1 MENAMPIVNADEEFN
16 LKYDYSNGSHNVYI
30 GLKGHVRRISFPTAK
45 IAGEFM
51 DSMNLYYRV
60 KEELR

>member
-1 MENAMPIVNADEEFN
+1 MENATSIINTGEEFN
-16 LKYDYSNGSHNVYI
+16 LKYDYTNGSHCVYI
-30 GLKGHVRRISFPTAK
+30 GLKGQVRRVTFPTAK

>member
-1 MENAMPIVNADEEFN
+1 MANTMQIINTGEEFN
-16 LKYDYSNGSHNVYI
+16 LKYDYSNGIHNVYI

-45 IAGEFM
+45 VAGEFM
-51 DSMNLYYRV
+51 DSMNLYYRI

>member
-1 MENAMPIVNADEEFN
+1 MNNATSIINVGEEFN

-30 GLKGHVRRISFPTAK
+30 GLKGNVRRISFPTKK

-51 DSMNLYYRV
+51 DSMNLYYRI
-60 KEELR
+60 KEEL